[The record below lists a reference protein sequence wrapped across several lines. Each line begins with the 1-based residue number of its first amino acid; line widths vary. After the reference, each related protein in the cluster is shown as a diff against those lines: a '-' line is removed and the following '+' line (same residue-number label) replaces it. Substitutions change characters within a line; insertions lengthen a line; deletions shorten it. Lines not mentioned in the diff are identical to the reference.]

1 MGILE
6 RFMESMKLN
15 VEDEEYEDEYEEY
28 EESRP
33 RRKFFRKGEEEEE
46 YDRAVGSDYS
56 SSRTVSRTSP
66 KITPMRSST
75 RKSGNLE
82 VRVVKPTS
90 FEGAKDI
97 TEVLLTGRAVILN
110 LEGLGLDIAQRIID
124 FSCGSAYAINGDI
137 QKVSNYIFIVTPPN
151 VDISGDF
158 LELVDSFDFSGSK
171 SAF

>member
-28 EESRP
+28 AEDRP
-33 RRKFFRKGEEEEE
+33 RRKLFRRNEEEEE
-46 YDRAVGSDYS
+46 YEKAVGSDYS
-56 SSRTVSRTSP
+56 SSRERVNRTSP
-66 KITPMRSST
+66 KITPMRST
-75 RKSGNLE
+75 KKSGNLE
-82 VRVVKPTS
+82 VRVVKPSS

-110 LEGLGLDIAQRIID
+110 LEGLGLDVAQRIID
-124 FSCGSAYAINGDI
+124 FSCGSAFAISGDI

-158 LELVDSFDFSGSK
+158 LELVDSFDFSNLKTS
-171 SAF
+171 F